1 MRKEKVTPRGKPAR
15 VKAMNNGMD
24 EQAQKGVTV
33 PSSAPHHVATKTFET
48 PKNALASFGWKVAL
62 NIADDEN
69 HHTKQYND
77 FYGVIDKKM
86 KGSTPSRRSIQTKRI
101 DEYRNQIREPLH
113 LKKLIH

>member
-1 MRKEKVTPRGKPAR
+1 MRQEKATPRGQTRTRKSNEQR
-15 VKAMNNGMD
+15 NGRTGAEGRYRS
-24 EQAQKGVTV
+24 EQR
-33 PSSAPHHVATKTFET
+33 PHHVATKTFET

-101 DEYRNQIREPLH
+101 DEYHNQAREPLH

>member
-15 VKAMNNGMD
+15 VKANEQRNGRTGAEGRYRS
-24 EQAQKGVTV
+24 EQR
-33 PSSAPHHVATKTFET
+33 PHHVATKTFET

-77 FYGVIDKKM
+77 FYGVIDKK
-86 KGSTPSRRSIQTKRI
+86 
-101 DEYRNQIREPLH
+101 
-113 LKKLIH
+113 